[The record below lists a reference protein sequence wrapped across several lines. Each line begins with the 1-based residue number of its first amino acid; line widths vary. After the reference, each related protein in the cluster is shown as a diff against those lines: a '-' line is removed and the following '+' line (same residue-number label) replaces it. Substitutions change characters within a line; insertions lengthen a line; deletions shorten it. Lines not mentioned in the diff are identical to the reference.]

1 MFLKNLLRRKIR
13 TLLTVLGI
21 AVGVAA
27 IIALG
32 ALANGLE
39 AGYGSMLSGS
49 KADLIISQPDSFDI
63 TYSSVDEEIGEQL
76 LAAPE
81 VAEISPMVQGFIQ
94 AEGEPFFFVFGYPP
108 DSFALGRFTIIAGA
122 GLGSRQAELA
132 HGRPV
137 LLGSAAAEVLKKSVG
152 DSLRLGSSV
161 YRIIGI
167 YQTGDAFEDSGSV
180 MRLKDAQE
188 LLARPRKVN
197 LFYIRLKDPALSERF
212 QQRVAR
218 TWRNLQV
225 TGLDEFASQ
234 QTMADMLRGYVWAIG
249 GLAIVIGGVG
259 MMNAQLMAIVERT
272 REIGVLRAIG
282 WSSWRVLWMVLME
295 AISVSLIGGLIGVTA
310 GYLLIDTLSHSTVIL
325 GLDTGY
331 IGKDLMLQAMLVVL
345 ILGLVG
351 GVYPAWRASR
361 LQPVEALRYEGGS
374 SGAKMRRLPIG
385 GMALQSLWQRST
397 RTLLTLGAIGL
408 TVGAIIAM
416 DGAINSVASTMTDIF
431 RASQADI
438 AIRQADISDTSLSAI
453 DEQIGTRIAAMSE
466 VRSVSPMNFT
476 ATLLPE
482 GGGFFII
489 FGYAPRSFAVQ
500 QLDLIEGRAI
510 VSNHEIMI
518 GRAIAETLKKKVGDT
533 IELSGVRFKIVGI
546 YESTVSWQEL
556 GGAVTLRDSQTLMG
570 RPRKVTMYTVKL
582 HDLRQAPEMVERINH
597 TFPEVYAALTGDFVQ
612 QMPDMQNSDAMLG
625 GISFIA
631 ILVGG
636 IGVLNTMLMSVFERT
651 REIGVLRALGW
662 RRRRI
667 LGLILREALTLGLL
681 GGTIGIGAAFAI
693 MKLLSLVP
701 WVGEVLKVNWE
712 PDMFLRA
719 ILIALMLGLIGG
731 LYPAWRATRLQPVEA
746 LRYE

>member
-39 AGYGSMLSGS
+39 AGYGSMLTGS

-108 DSFALGRFTIIAGA
+108 DSFALGRFTIIAGD
-122 GLGSRQAELA
+122 GLDSRQAEMA
-132 HGRPV
+132 HGRPA

-152 DSLRLGSSV
+152 DSLRLGGSV

-167 YQTGDAFEDSGSV
+167 YQTGDAFEDSGAV
-180 MRLKDAQE
+180 LRLKDAQD

-225 TGLDEFASQ
+225 SGLEEFASQ

-259 MMNAQLMAIVERT
+259 MMNAQLMAIMERT
-272 REIGVLRAIG
+272 REIGVLRAVG
-282 WSSWRVLWMVLME
+282 WSSRRVLWMILME
-295 AISVSLIGGLIGVTA
+295 AISVSLLGGLIGLTA
-310 GYLLIDTLSHSTVIL
+310 GYLLIDTLSRSTVIL

-416 DGAINSVASTMTDIF
+416 DGAINSAAGTMTDMF
-431 RASQADI
+431 RAGQADI

-453 DEQIGTRIAAMSE
+453 DEQIGTKIAAMPE
-466 VRSVSPMNFT
+466 VQSISPMNFT
-476 ATLLPE
+476 AIMLPE

-489 FGYAPRSFAVQ
+489 FGYAPRSLAIQ
-500 QLDLIEGRAI
+500 QLDIVEGRAI
-510 VSNHEIMI
+510 ISNHEIMI

-556 GGAVTLRDSQTLMG
+556 GGVVTLRDSQTLMG
-570 RPRKVTMYTVKL
+570 RPRKVTMYMVKL
-582 HDLRQAPEMVERINH
+582 NNPEQAPEMVERINH
-597 TFPEVYAALTGDFVQ
+597 MFPEVYAALTGDFVQ

-667 LGLILREALTLGLL
+667 LGLIMRESLTLGLL
-681 GGTIGIGAAFAI
+681 GGLAGIGAAFVL
-693 MKLLSLVP
+693 MKLLTLVP

-712 PDMFLRA
+712 LDMFLRA
-719 ILIALMLGLIGG
+719 ILVALTLGVIGG
-731 LYPAWRATRLQPVEA
+731 LYPAFRATRLQPVEA